1 MPRKYVAFDI
11 ETAKDVPGE
20 DFNWKPHRP
29 LGISCAAGLCSDA
42 KDPILWYGK
51 TPDGT
56 PGPRM
61 SQADARQLVNDLSSL
76 VAKGYTL
83 LTWNGLGFDL
93 DILAEESGC
102 PQQCRDLA
110 RAHVDMMFHILCVKG
125 FPVGLDNA
133 AKGLGI
139 AGKPPGM
146 SGEKAPLLWAQ
157 GRHDD
162 VLKYV
167 AQDVRVALQIACL
180 CDTQRRFT
188 WLTRKG
194 TPSTMDLR
202 KGWLTVGEAL
212 ELPLPDTAWMT
223 NPIPRSASAGWLE
236 T

>member
-1 MPRKYVAFDI
+1 MTRKFVAFDI

-29 LGISCAAGLCSDA
+29 LGIACAAGLCTDA
-42 KDPILWYGK
+42 VEPILWYGK
-51 TPDGT
+51 TAVGEPT
-56 PGPRM
+56 PRLTQ
-61 SQADARQLVNDLSSL
+61 SEAAALVVDLASL

-93 DILAEESGC
+93 DILAEESGRHK
-102 PQQCRDLA
+102 QCRDLA
-110 RAHVDMMFHILCVKG
+110 MAHVDMMFHILCVKG

-139 AGKPPGM
+139 PGKPSGM

-157 GRHDD
+157 GRHQD
-162 VLKYV
+162 VLSYV

-202 KGWLTVGEAL
+202 KGWLTVAEAMK
-212 ELPLPDTAWMT
+212 LPLPDTSWMT
-223 NPIPRSASAGWLE
+223 KPIPRSASTEWLAI
-236 T
+236 